1 MVELYR
7 LIEWEDRGAIEG
19 TRVEET
25 VIAVF
30 DSKEKA
36 EKAADWMNK
45 NFGYHYGFDCELS
58 FYVDCVFV
66 DDCNI
71 PSILNTIDQK
81 KAGYYGLLGEEW
93 AQA

>member
-7 LIEWEDRGAIEG
+7 LIEWEDRESIEG
-19 TRVEET
+19 TGVEET
-25 VIAVF
+25 VIGVF
-30 DSKEKA
+30 YSKEKA
-36 EKAADWMNK
+36 KNVAAWLNK

-58 FYVDCVFV
+58 FYVDCIFV

-71 PSILNTIDQK
+71 PSILNTIDK
-81 KAGYYGLLGEEW
+81 KRAEYYGLLGEEW